1 MIKAFNKIQHP
12 FMIKKKH
19 KTTLIKVGIEG
30 THLDVI
36 KAIYDRSTANFI
48 LSVEKLKAF
57 SLKLGIRQGCPLLS
71 LLFNIVLE
79 VLSIA
84 FKKEKEIKAIS
95 IGRQKVKLTISRRHD
110 SL

>member
-19 KTTLIKVGIEG
+19 KTTLIKEG
-30 THLDVI
+30 THLDII

-48 LSVEKLKAF
+48 LSVEKLKALP
-57 SLKLGIRQGCPLLS
+57 LKLGIRQGCPLLS

-84 FKKEKEIKAIS
+84 FKKEKEIKVIS